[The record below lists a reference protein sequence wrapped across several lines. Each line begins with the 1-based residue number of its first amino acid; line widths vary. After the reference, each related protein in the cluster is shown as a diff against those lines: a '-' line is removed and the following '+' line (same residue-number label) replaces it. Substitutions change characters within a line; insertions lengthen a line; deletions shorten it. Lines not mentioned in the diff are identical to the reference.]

1 MATHNISGFPVVER
15 DTGRLVGI
23 LTNRDV
29 RFATDPD
36 TRVYE
41 LMTRENLI
49 TVPPRSTTTRPSA
62 CCTGTASRSCWSSTT
77 PTAASA

>member
-1 MATHNISGFPVVER
+1 MHNISGFPVVER

-29 RFATDPD
+29 RFATDPN

-41 LMTRENLI
+41 LMTRDPLI
-49 TVPPRSTTTRPSA
+49 TVPTPTWTARRPAS
-62 CCTGTASRSCWSSTT
+62 CCTSTASRSCWWSTT
-77 PTAASA
+77 ATAASA